1 MNATP
6 FTNDDVA
13 TRATEVI
20 KSLSSELSK
29 SYKELQE
36 EADRSIKLLDSL
48 GKQQEEISLL
58 EERVAHL
65 RERIEKLEN
74 TKGLKLQRRYWKF
87 RNKLRLGKSKNA

>member
-20 KSLSSELSK
+20 KSLSSELSR

-36 EADRSIKLLDSL
+36 EAERSIKLLDSL

-58 EERVAHL
+58 EDRVAHL

-74 TKGLKLQRRYWKF
+74 TKGLKLQRRYWKL